1 MIRSYFER
9 LKMRIKS
16 AHGKVKEYWIR
27 SLNISKRNK
36 GSEGLQ
42 QANKLHTFAHKDQ
55 WRRSKNNKKSE

>member
-16 AHGKVKEYWIR
+16 AHGKAKEYWIR
-27 SLNISKRNK
+27 TLNTSKRNK

-42 QANKLHTFAHKDQ
+42 QANKTYTVAHKDQ
-55 WRRSKNNKKSE
+55 WRRNSKKSE